1 MYPTWAQLVSHD
13 FPLVAGFLNGRDSMH
28 VSAIKETTLT
38 WFIVM
43 TWYIESHLHNKM
55 QFVLCDIN
63 VKFNWHYYTHMDPM
77 LHCQTLHVPL
87 HSQLLSVT
95 SPCCAVTYVQLFLYL
110 STNPQIQVAILWSQ
124 NMHLNTLDTRNCLL
138 NHEGILHPLLRWYI
152 NISTSSSD

>member
-1 MYPTWAQLVSHD
+1 
-13 FPLVAGFLNGRDSMH
+13 
-28 VSAIKETTLT
+28 
-38 WFIVM
+38 
-43 TWYIESHLHNKM
+43 
-55 QFVLCDIN
+55 
-63 VKFNWHYYTHMDPM
+63 MDPM

-138 NHEGILHPLLRWYI
+138 NHEGILHPLLR
-152 NISTSSSD
+152 